1 MRGELVE
8 GRRWLGEALADETA
22 DSGLRAKALPSAI
35 MIDLYQGSADEADEL
50 AQELSV
56 LSGSLDAGAQ
66 AEALHLRGAVA
77 AFRGDFTQAAA
88 FYEKS
93 VELSNDAGYSWL
105 LPQTINNLGDCAMNL
120 GDAVRAKSY
129 FEEVLTVAHA
139 TGNADPATMGMA
151 LSNLGMLAVDRGDV
165 EQARARFVEA
175 LAVSRD
181 ASLRETSL
189 ACSGLV
195 GLAWVATASGD
206 AVRAARLLAAA
217 DAFLQE
223 VGGTLQAFEARIRNR
238 AQSLVLGGLS
248 PEGLTA
254 ASSEG
259 RGLGLDEA
267 VEYALAPRD

>member
-1 MRGELVE
+1 
-8 GRRWLGEALADETA
+8 
-22 DSGLRAKALPSAI
+22 
-35 MIDLYQGSADEADEL
+35 
-50 AQELSV
+50 
-56 LSGSLDAGAQ
+56 
-66 AEALHLRGAVA
+66 
-77 AFRGDFTQAAA
+77 
-88 FYEKS
+88 
-93 VELSNDAGYSWL
+93 
-105 LPQTINNLGDCAMNL
+105 MNL

-129 FEEVLTVAHA
+129 FEVLTVAHA

-238 AQSLVLGGLS
+238 AQSLYSAG
-248 PEGLTA
+248 
-254 ASSEG
+254 
-259 RGLGLDEA
+259 
-267 VEYALAPRD
+267 